1 MSGQRARIRQ
11 REVQTIVRGAM
22 KAGAKAVTVRVGEAE
37 VDISLSTEEQKT
49 VAPEE
54 QIRL

>member
-37 VDISLSTEEQKT
+37 VEISLSTEEQKT